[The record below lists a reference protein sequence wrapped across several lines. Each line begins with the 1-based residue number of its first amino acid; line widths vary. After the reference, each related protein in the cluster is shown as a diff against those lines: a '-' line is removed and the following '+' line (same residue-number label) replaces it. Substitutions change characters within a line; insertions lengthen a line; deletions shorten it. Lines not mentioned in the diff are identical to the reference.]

1 MDTFFAPLRAASSK
15 PARRAYITTFL
26 LTTSATFLLL
36 VAAATY
42 IAFYMNYIP
51 HLSHRHTLHLQ
62 YPHNKHHPTA
72 QLKLPDGATK
82 ANQHYTVT
90 LHLHL
95 PTTPS
100 NLALGNFMT
109 SITLLN
115 PTNGAIAT
123 SRRTATLTHR
133 TPLLETLDTLIRA
146 PLYLSGLQSQ
156 SERIA
161 VTLVDG
167 SFPQQIGGVKVV
179 LEAEGVDVYGAEV
192 ELTAQLEGL
201 RWYMWNRRLLTF
213 LVATALFWGLEVGA
227 MAVMWWAAW

>member
-1 MDTFFAPLRAASSK
+1 
-15 PARRAYITTFL
+15 
-26 LTTSATFLLL
+26 
-36 VAAATY
+36 
-42 IAFYMNYIP
+42 
-51 HLSHRHTLHLQ
+51 
-62 YPHNKHHPTA
+62 
-72 QLKLPDGATK
+72 
-82 ANQHYTVT
+82 
-90 LHLHL
+90 
-95 PTTPS
+95 
-100 NLALGNFMT
+100 MT

-227 MAVMWWAAW
+227 MAVMWWAAWTYFGGGGKAAEEEGREGRAREGEEAEGEGEELYADDEETETEGEIKVEEEGREIPVDSGLGSMSESASSSRARAAEAGQRRRRSRGKD